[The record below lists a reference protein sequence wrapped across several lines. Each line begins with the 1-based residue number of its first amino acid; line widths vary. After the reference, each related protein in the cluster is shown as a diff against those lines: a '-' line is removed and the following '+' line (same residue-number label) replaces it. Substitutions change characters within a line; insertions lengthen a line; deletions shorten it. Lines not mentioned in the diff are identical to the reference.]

1 MQTTRRFGLFLIG
14 FMIVSCSTEEP
25 ATQQRQPNAPQLFQD
40 QVEAIDKAR
49 QVEQLMQQNN
59 RIKQQAM
66 EQI

>member
-1 MQTTRRFGLFLIG
+1 MQTMRRFGLFLIG
-14 FMIVSCSTEEP
+14 FMIVSCSAEEP
-25 ATQQRQPNAPQLFQD
+25 ATQQPQPSAPQLFQD

-59 RIKQQAM
+59 QIKQQAM